1 MPTPAFAPKP
11 DQHLAQAIR
20 RCLGLSLSGALLT
33 MPLAALAQENAASAS
48 ETDTVVVVGTALKVD
63 TPLAETPRPVSVVT
77 REELDDRNVQSL
89 DESLRYR
96 SGVLSGHYGADNN
109 TDWFQV
115 RGFDQ
120 ATYQDGLR
128 IYREGF
134 YQWLPEPYGL
144 ERVEIFKGPASIL
157 YGEAPSGGLIN
168 AVSKRPTAE
177 PQGEIEMQVGSRDH
191 RQLAFDTSGPAT
203 DSGDVRYRV
212 VGLYKERDGDL
223 NDTENERLYFAPSLE
238 WDISDNTQLTV
249 LASFQKDDGIPV
261 NPFKLAYGTVE
272 GTPFG
277 EVDPQKNYS
286 EPGYDRDER
295 TQTSVGYQL
304 RHALNNTW
312 SFEHDFRY
320 SNLDLDLR
328 STYILS
334 QASAT
339 EGYRG
344 HLQRSGEIDSY
355 TVDNRFV
362 GKWFTNRTE
371 NTLLIGVDYQDLAL
385 EGKEA
390 DVGPTFDSNG
400 NVTAPGPFAPIN
412 LFDPQYGDYTPLTA
426 NQRFHRDID
435 KDQLGIY
442 LQEQLRVDD
451 RWVLLGGVRHDRADV
466 RNESEALNV
475 TVNET
480 QTATSWSGGLMYL
493 GDNGLNPYLSY
504 TESFQPVAQTS
515 ASGAIFEEIKGEQWE
530 LGVKYAPSN
539 WDGYV
544 TAALFDIE
552 ESNSFATTPAGYQA
566 QEGERTSTGFELEG
580 VGYVTDALKLT
591 AAYTYTD
598 ARDEDDNRATLIP
611 RHMASA
617 WLDYDFEGTAL
628 HGLKVGAGVRHVR
641 ETVDGTI
648 TVPDYTVG
656 DAMASYDFDRN
667 WTAQVNVTNI
677 TDEEYVASCDYWCY
691 YGESRSVIGS
701 LSYRW

>member
-1 MPTPAFAPKP
+1 MPNPAFASQP
-11 DQHLAQAIR
+11 LAQAIR
-20 RCLGLSLSGALLT
+20 HCLGLSLSGALLT
-33 MPLAALAQENAASAS
+33 LPFAVLAQEGAN
-48 ETDTVVVVGTALKVD
+48 TTNDTMVVVGTALKVEA
-63 TPLAETPRPVSVVT
+63 PLVETPRPVSIVS
-77 REELDDRNVQSL
+77 REELDERNVQSL
-89 DESLRYR
+89 DETFRYR

-144 ERVEIFKGPASIL
+144 ERVEVFKGPASIL

-177 PQGEIEMQVGSRDH
+177 KQGEIEIQVGNRDH
-191 RQLAFDTSGPAT
+191 RQFAFDTSGPAT
-203 DSGDVRYRV
+203 ESGDVRYRF

-223 NDTENERLYFAPSLE
+223 DDTENERIYFAPSFE
-238 WDISDNTQLTV
+238 WDISDDTQLTV
-249 LASFQKDDGIPV
+249 LASYQKDDGIPV
-261 NPFKLAYGTVE
+261 NPFKLAYGTVLD
-272 GTPFG
+272 TPFG
-277 EVDPQKNYS
+277 EVDPQTNYS

-295 TQTSVGYQL
+295 TQTSVGYKF
-304 RHALNNTW
+304 RHAFNNTW
-312 SFEHDFRY
+312 SFENDFRY
-320 SNLDLDLR
+320 SNLELDLR

-344 HLQRSGEIDSY
+344 HLQRKGEIDSF

-371 NTLLIGVDYQDLAL
+371 NTLLVGIDYQDLAL
-385 EGKEA
+385 DGEEA
-390 DVGPTFDSNG
+390 DVGPTYGSNG
-400 NVTAPGPFAPIN
+400 NVIDPGPFAPIN
-412 LFDPQYGDYTPLTA
+412 LFNPQYGDYTPLTA
-426 NQRFHRDID
+426 SQRFHRDID

-442 LQEQLRVDD
+442 LQDQLRVDD

-466 RNESEALNV
+466 RNESESLGV
-475 TVNET
+475 TVDET
-480 QTATSWSGGLMYL
+480 QIATSWSGGLMYL
-493 GDNGLNPYLSY
+493 GDNGVNPYLSY
-504 TESFQPVAQTS
+504 TESFQPVAETS
-515 ASGAIFEEIKGEQWE
+515 FSGAVFEEINGEQWE
-530 LGVKYAPSN
+530 LGIKYAPLN

-544 TAALFDIE
+544 TAAVFDIE

-580 VGYVTDALKLT
+580 VGYVTDNLKLT

-598 ARDEDDNRATLIP
+598 ARDADDNRAALIP

-628 HGLKVGAGVRHVR
+628 NGLKVGAGVRHVG
-641 ETVDGTI
+641 ETVDDAI

-656 DAMASYDFDRN
+656 DAMASYDFNRHWN
-667 WTAQVNVTNI
+667 AQINVNNI

-701 LSYRW
+701 LKYRW